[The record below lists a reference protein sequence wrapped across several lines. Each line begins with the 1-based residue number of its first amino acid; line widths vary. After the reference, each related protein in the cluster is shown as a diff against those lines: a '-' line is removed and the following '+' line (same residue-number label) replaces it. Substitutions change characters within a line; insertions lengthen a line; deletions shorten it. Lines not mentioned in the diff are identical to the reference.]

1 VNEGRGGKG
10 CVVCFAAGNGN
21 EPVDND
27 GYARYP
33 KVMAIAACNDL
44 GKKSAYSDFGDAVW
58 CSFPSNETVMPRL
71 TPGIWTTD
79 NMGPSGYNPGQV
91 PKGDALGNYT
101 NSFGGTSSASPGAA
115 GVAALVLSRNPGLR
129 WDEVRE
135 IMKSSCDR
143 IDTAGGQYD
152 ASGHSAK
159 YGYGRVNAKKAVEL
173 AKPAVPVGDRVVT
186 ATATKDVPIRDFKTS
201 RLGVGV
207 AETAS
212 LKAVKVTVDIEHTY
226 IGDLVV
232 SIQPPAATSVSAIAL
247 HTNTGGGTH
256 NLHEAHDQIITPAL
270 AALVGKKPQGTWTLV
285 VKDTAAVDTGRIRS
299 VSIEMRL

>member
-1 VNEGRGGKG
+1 
-10 CVVCFAAGNGN
+10 
-21 EPVDND
+21 
-27 GYARYP
+27 
-33 KVMAIAACNDL
+33 
-44 GKKSAYSDFGDAVW
+44 
-58 CSFPSNETVMPRL
+58 
-71 TPGIWTTD
+71 
-79 NMGPSGYNPGQV
+79 
-91 PKGDALGNYT
+91 
-101 NSFGGTSSASPGAA
+101 
-115 GVAALVLSRNPGLR
+115 
-129 WDEVRE
+129 VRE
-135 IMKSSCDR
+135 IMKSSCDW

-159 YGYGRVNAKKAVEL
+159 YGYGRLNAKKAVEL
-173 AKPAVPVGDRVVT
+173 ARPAVPVGDRVV
-186 ATATKDVPIRDFKTS
+186 TATKDVPIRDFKTS

-256 NLHEAHDQIITPAL
+256 NLHEAYDQIITPAL
-270 AALVGKKPQGTWTLV
+270 AALVGKKAQGTWTLV

-299 VSIEMRL
+299 VSIEMRLQVFAGRETAIKPKPPSRPWNSSRTRRAAVEWWRRWASNPRPEILGNRHLHQ